1 MHIADYSTLF
11 FSIFTIFL
19 LYHFLVIFYSLINA
33 LPLLQKARRTEKAP
47 SYARNY
53 EKKELPRK

>member
-47 SYARNY
+47 SDARNY